1 MSGRIWFSALATV
14 AVAMPWYAIF
24 TGNYALYFFLLL
36 AGAQAPG
43 VAGDMLFILL
53 IALTIP
59 LALAMLFLLPAL
71 TLWTTVRWKRP
82 HHWIRL
88 TEATCLG
95 LVALFSALYGGG
107 LALVLLIE
115 GKAAWLGVVGV
126 LNALALCLGAA
137 ASFTA
142 MLILLRL
149 PGR

>member
-1 MSGRIWFSALATV
+1 MAGRIWFSALAAA

-43 VAGDMLFILL
+43 VAGDVLFVLL
-53 IALTIP
+53 LALIIP
-59 LALAMLFLLPAL
+59 LALALLFLLPAL
-71 TLWTTVRWKRP
+71 TLWTAARWGRTRR
-82 HHWIRL
+82 WLRL
-88 TEATCLG
+88 AHATCLG

-115 GKAAWLGVVGV
+115 GEAAWFGVVSL
-126 LNALALCLGAA
+126 LNALVLCLGAA